1 MKKRIATVF
10 AWSALLN
17 LTAQP
22 AIAGT
27 IYMG

>member
-10 AWSALLN
+10 AWTALLV

-22 AIAGT
+22 AFAGT
-27 IYMG
+27 MYMG